1 MDIPNFD
8 LGINELDI
16 MKKEEFSSSGDE
28 LLLSVAAAEPETTRS
43 TSSKRFLKTSIEDRD
58 KLLLDTESK
67 NTQKSTKYAV
77 KIFKSI

>member
-28 LLLSVAAAEPETTRS
+28 LLLSVAAAEPET
-43 TSSKRFLKTSIEDRD
+43 SSKRFLKTSIEERD

>member
-28 LLLSVAAAEPETTRS
+28 LLLSAVAEVEPE
-43 TSSKRFLKTSIEDRD
+43 TSSKRFIKTSIEQRD

>member
-16 MKKEEFSSSGDE
+16 MKQEEFSSSGDE
-28 LLLSVAAAEPETTRS
+28 LLLSVAETETTRS
-43 TSSKRFLKTSIEDRD
+43 SGTSKRFLKTTTEDRD

-67 NTQKSTKYAV
+67 NTQKSTRYAV